1 MNISSTPIVAEKVSL
16 EQIENTTFDK
26 LPIEFV
32 PKDLKLFKQLL
43 LEKKKAYVDWYY
55 QNGRVEAQKPWDA
68 SRFSKDSNLLAN
80 VRSRPEARKGKWKEL
95 GLTKVVYKI
104 EK

>member
-1 MNISSTPIVAEKVSL
+1 M
-16 EQIENTTFDK
+16 
-26 LPIEFV
+26 
-32 PKDLKLFKQLL
+32 KLFKQLL

-68 SRFSKDSNLLAN
+68 SRFSKDSNLLAI

>member
-1 MNISSTPIVAEKVSL
+1 MEVILSCIFFIPSAKEVPNEGFSIISL
-16 EQIENTTFDK
+16 DR
-26 LPIEFV
+26 
-32 PKDLKLFKQLL
+32 LKISL

>member
-1 MNISSTPIVAEKVSL
+1 M
-16 EQIENTTFDK
+16 
-26 LPIEFV
+26 
-32 PKDLKLFKQLL
+32 
-43 LEKKKAYVDWYY
+43 DWYY
-55 QNGRVEAQKPWDA
+55 QNGRVEVQKPWDA